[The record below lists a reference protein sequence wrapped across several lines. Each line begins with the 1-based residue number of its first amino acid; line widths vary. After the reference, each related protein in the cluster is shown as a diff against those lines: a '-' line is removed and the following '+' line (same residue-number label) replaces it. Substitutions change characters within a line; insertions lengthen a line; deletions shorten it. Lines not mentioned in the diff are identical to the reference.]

1 MYHRHQTTT
10 NHPTCV
16 MLSIAVILVLSYL
29 VGSIPGSVWV
39 GKWLYGIDI
48 RHHGSGNAGATNAFR
63 VLGWKAGVL
72 ATVVDL
78 GKGLFAAGVV
88 ATIRVDGL
96 PSGID
101 FWQVETFVRL
111 LAGLAAII
119 GHMYPIWAGFKG
131 GKGVNTAAGVL
142 FALSPVTML
151 ITLGVFA
158 IVLITSRYVSL
169 ASLMATITFPL
180 TVAIRK
186 YVFHVDSLD
195 GSLLIFSLFMA
206 LVIIYAHRSNIQRL
220 LNGTE
225 NRIQRFRLA
234 RGMRGRGEL

>member
-1 MYHRHQTTT
+1 
-10 NHPTCV
+10 
-16 MLSIAVILVLSYL
+16 MLSLVVILVLSYL

-39 GKWLYGIDI
+39 GKWLYGLDI
-48 RHHGSGNAGATNAFR
+48 REHGSGNAGATNAFR
-63 VLGWKAGVL
+63 VLGWKAGML

-78 GKGLFAAGVV
+78 GKGLFAAGVI
-88 ATIRVDGL
+88 ATIRLDGL
-96 PSGID
+96 PSGLE

-111 LAGLAAII
+111 MAGFAAIV
-119 GHMYPIWAGFKG
+119 GHMFPIWAGFKG

-151 ITLGVFA
+151 IVLGVFA
-158 IVLITSRYVSL
+158 VVLFTSRYVSL
-169 ASLMATITFPL
+169 ASLLATVAFPA

-195 GSLLIFSLFMA
+195 GSLLIISIVMMLAIM
-206 LVIIYAHRSNIQRL
+206 YAHRANIKRL
-220 LNGTE
+220 FNGTE
-225 NRIQRFRLA
+225 SRIRTFRPA